1 MAGYSITGLA
11 KKLGYKEDFLVKL
24 IHEPKNYF
32 EMLSD
37 LPQNVNFQSNAKQ
50 KIDLIHI
57 FAKESKKLFELLIKS
72 KSEIKQNGM
81 IWVSWPKKSSKVET
95 DITETIIREFA
106 IHNGLVDIKV
116 CAVDEIWSG
125 LKLVIPIKNRK

>member
-1 MAGYSITGLA
+1 MAGYSSAGLA
-11 KKLGYKEDFLVKL
+11 KKLGYKENFLVKL
-24 IHEPKNYF
+24 INEPKNYF

-37 LPQNVNFQSNAKQ
+37 LPNNIKFISNSK
-50 KIDLIHI
+50 KEIDLIHI
-57 FAKESKKLFELLIKS
+57 FAKESKKLFELILKS

-81 IWVSWPKKSSKVET
+81 IWVSWPKKSSKLET

-125 LKLVIPIKNRK
+125 LKLVIPIKNRT